1 MRKKINIV
9 VAKAFPK
16 VHRRAGEPTHFASK
30 IVNGEK
36 IHTIRGNYDL
46 WAVNAEKMQSGRYVL
61 SVHQWSGIPYRSKQR
76 EIFNTEEHIGV
87 EHVTMRYI
95 DKTDS
100 IEVTIEDR
108 CLSQAE
114 IETLAQNDGTEIE
127 DFKDWFFQKQRKLHE
142 DGTFNGVIVHFTPF
156 RYSES

>member
-87 EHVTMRYI
+87 EHVTMRYT

-114 IETLAQNDGTEIE
+114 IETLAHNDGTEIE